1 MQTKTSYIIQC
12 KGKITTNF
20 NTGTKNG
27 IPSISLLDTQLQKA
41 FHWFQ
46 DDQIGEL
53 QWLQL

>member
-20 NTGTKNG
+20 NAGTKNG